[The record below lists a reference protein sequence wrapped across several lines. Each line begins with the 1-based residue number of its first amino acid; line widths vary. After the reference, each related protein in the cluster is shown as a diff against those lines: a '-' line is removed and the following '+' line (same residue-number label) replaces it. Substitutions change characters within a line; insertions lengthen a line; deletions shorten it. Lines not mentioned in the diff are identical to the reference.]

1 MDSGSG
7 LPAFEELPPVFQARI
22 RDIQQ
27 EFMDGD
33 ITQKGYDKR
42 MEKIA
47 QDYQSTASAAQE
59 MSGVPVMLSEA
70 HRAFT
75 TGNEGVDC
83 DFSAMRIGSDS
94 PPPEET
100 KLLSPAGGIQTRAAV
115 GSRSGVVDTKA
126 FYDARKST
134 VVGFRKPGINFDA
147 LLDDFDDD
155 DMGLQALSKSSSS
168 GHMG

>member
-59 MSGVPVMLSEA
+59 MSGVP
-70 HRAFT
+70 
-75 TGNEGVDC
+75 
-83 DFSAMRIGSDS
+83 
-94 PPPEET
+94 
-100 KLLSPAGGIQTRAAV
+100 
-115 GSRSGVVDTKA
+115 
-126 FYDARKST
+126 
-134 VVGFRKPGINFDA
+134 
-147 LLDDFDDD
+147 
-155 DMGLQALSKSSSS
+155 
-168 GHMG
+168 